1 MRIGIDVMGGDYA
14 PKVTVEGAL
23 LAQQELP
30 DDVRIVLIGDEE
42 AIKATLNENNADP
55 SLFDIVPTT
64 EVIGMA
70 EHPTKAFSQKTN
82 SSITVGFHLLKA
94 GKIDA
99 FAGAGNTG
107 AMLVGS
113 FYTVKAVQ
121 GVIRPS
127 IATLLPKESGGVNV
141 LLDVGINSDC
151 KSDVLY
157 QFGILGSLYAEHV
170 FGIQNPK
177 VGLINIG
184 EEEGKGNL
192 VTQATHELMKET
204 KEFNFVGNI
213 ESRDMFSDK
222 ADVMVCDGFTGNI
235 MLKEAEAI
243 YTLIKKRGIEDAYF
257 DRFNYENYGG
267 TPVLGINSTVMIG
280 HGISNDIAIKNM
292 IRSAYEIA
300 DAKLSDKIKNAFEV

>member
-30 DDVRIVLIGDEE
+30 DNVQIVLIGDED
-42 AIKATLNENNADP
+42 AIRATLKEKNADAT
-55 SLFDIVPTT
+55 LFDIIPTT
-64 EVIGMA
+64 EVIGMG

-82 SSITVGFHLLKA
+82 SSITVGFHLLKT

-113 FYTVKAVQ
+113 FYTVKATQ

-192 VTQATHELMKET
+192 VTQATYELMKDT

-243 YTLIKKRGIEDAYF
+243 YTLMKKRGINDPYF

-300 DAKLSDKIKNAFEV
+300 DARLSDKIKNAFEV